1 MKNYFKYNY
10 KCYKIRFDT
19 HTRYEMIY
27 DLNEE
32 FHFVLYYLFI
42 YCSKQIKRNLKEEKK
57 TLNYVRKIYL
67 ELNSVIHDTK

>member
-57 TLNYVRKIYL
+57 NFKLCKKNLFRT
-67 ELNSVIHDTK
+67 EFSHT